1 MIRGRQQSVSLLM
14 PRCMCRGWRGCQ
26 GERLEHGGSALS
38 QPTCPPFSE
47 SPEPQF
53 PHRSSLRPPPHPP
66 RGELHAP
73 GFFWGDVL
81 GEARTRCHYSRR

>member
-14 PRCMCRGWRGCQ
+14 PHCMCRGWRGCQ

-47 SPEPQF
+47 SPVPQF
-53 PHRSSLRPPPHPP
+53 PHRSSLRPPPTLP
-66 RGELHAP
+66 EESCTLLA
-73 GFFWGDVL
+73 FFG
-81 GEARTRCHYSRR
+81 GMF

>member
-53 PHRSSLRPPPHPP
+53 PHRSSLRPPPTLP
-66 RGELHAP
+66 EESSTLLA
-73 GFFWGDVL
+73 FFG
-81 GEARTRCHYSRR
+81 GMF